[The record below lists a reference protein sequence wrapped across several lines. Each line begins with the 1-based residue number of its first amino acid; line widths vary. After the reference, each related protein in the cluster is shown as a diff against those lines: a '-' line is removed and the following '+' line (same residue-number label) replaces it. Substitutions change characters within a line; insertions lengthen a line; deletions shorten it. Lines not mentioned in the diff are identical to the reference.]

1 MKTMSKNM
9 LFSIL
14 ARATT
19 LITGL
24 IVQRYIL
31 LAFGSSLNGL
41 TSAITQVMSYL
52 VLLEAGLGT
61 ASIQA
66 LYRPLQVD
74 DWNEVSSV
82 ISATRKSYQRISLLF
97 VILLVAAAALIPLM
111 VAGEVDFVI
120 AGLLTILTGGSYI
133 ASYIFGG
140 KYKALL
146 TADNKIYVLY
156 TLDSISM
163 ILSCIFR
170 IVALKNGAGI
180 IFVQAINLVCVLYKN
195 IGYVIYVKCK
205 YNKIDYSHKADF
217 SLIRKRWNVLIHQIA
232 GIVVNHTDIL
242 ILTAFSNL
250 KLVSLYSV
258 YNMVFS
264 QLSTLIQGTFVQAPQ
279 GTFGR
284 EYNKGM
290 ECFRSAYR
298 IYERFFTV
306 VIFSI
311 STISIIMILPFITI
325 YTSGVSDINYISNI
339 LPILFTGILL
349 MNQIRTPA
357 VIAINVS
364 GAFKETQTGAMLE
377 AAINLCIS
385 LVLYFF
391 TPLGI
396 YGLLI
401 GTVASYIY
409 RTTDVLI
416 YVYNKI
422 LHESI
427 WPYLKVVVIDMCILM
442 CTYIV
447 FVLVRPIHVSSMP
460 EWMIAAAI
468 VSIAVGTIYIG
479 INAIMDK
486 VFRSAM
492 LIYLQKFMRRM
503 GKAK

>member
-1 MKTMSKNM
+1 MKPMTKNM
-9 LFSIL
+9 AFSIF
-14 ARATT
+14 ARVTT
-19 LITGL
+19 LVTGL

-66 LYRPLQVD
+66 LYNPLQAN
-74 DWNEVSSV
+74 DWDEVSSV
-82 ISATRKSYQRISLLF
+82 ISATRKSYQKITLLF
-97 VILLVAAAALIPLM
+97 GALLIVAAVLIPLM

-120 AGLLTILTGGSYI
+120 AGLLTLLTGGSYI

-146 TADNKIYVLY
+146 TADNRIYVLY
-156 TLDSISM
+156 ILDSISM

-170 IVALKNGAGI
+170 IIALKNGAGI
-180 IFVQAINLVCVLYKN
+180 ILIQGINLICVFLKN
-195 IGYVIYVKCK
+195 ISYVIYVKRK
-205 YNKIDYSHKADF
+205 YKQIDYSHKANF
-217 SLIRKRWNVLIHQIA
+217 ALIHKRWNVLVHQIA

-242 ILTAFSNL
+242 ILTTFSSL

-284 EYNKGM
+284 EYNRGM
-290 ECFRSAYR
+290 EHFRKAYK
-298 IYERFFTV
+298 IYEGFFTV

-311 STISIIMILPFITI
+311 STISIIMILPFIRI
-325 YTSGVSDINYISNI
+325 YTKGVSDVNYISKV
-339 LPILFTGILL
+339 LPVLFTMILL

-364 GAFKETQTGAMLE
+364 GAFEETQTGAINE
-377 AAINLCIS
+377 AVINLCVS
-385 LVLYFF
+385 LILYTF

-401 GTVASYIY
+401 GTVISYLY
-409 RTTDVLI
+409 RTADVLM
-416 YVYNKI
+416 YVYNRI

-427 WPYLKVVVIDMCILM
+427 LPYLKVVAIDMFILF
-442 CTYIV
+442 CVYIA
-447 FVLVRPIHVSSMP
+447 FVLACPIHVSSMI
-460 EWMIAAAI
+460 EWILTAMI
-468 VSIAVGTIYIG
+468 VSITIGAIYVG
-479 INAIMDK
+479 INAILVK
-486 VFRSAM
+486 VFRNAV
-492 LIYLQKFMRRM
+492 LTYLQTFFRKL
-503 GKAK
+503 GISK

>member
-1 MKTMSKNM
+1 MRTMSKNM
-9 LFSIL
+9 VFSIL
-14 ARATT
+14 ARAIT
-19 LITGL
+19 LITGM

-66 LYRPLQVD
+66 LYHPLQVN
-74 DWNEVSSV
+74 DWDQVSSI
-82 ISATRKSYQRISLLF
+82 ISATKKSYQRISLIF
-97 VILLVAAAALIPLM
+97 VALLIAAAALIPLM

-120 AGLLTILTGGSYI
+120 AGLLTLLTGGSYV

-146 TADNKIYVLY
+146 TADNKIYILY
-156 TLDSISM
+156 VLDSFSV
-163 ILSCIFR
+163 ILSCVFR
-170 IVALKNGAGI
+170 IIALKNGAGI
-180 IFVQAINLVCVLYKN
+180 IFVQTINLVCVYIKN
-195 IGYVIYVKCK
+195 VSYVIYTKIRYK
-205 YNKIDYSHKADF
+205 KIDYSHKADF
-217 SLIRKRWNVLIHQIA
+217 SLIRKRWSVLIHQIA

-242 ILTAFSNL
+242 ILTAFSSL

-284 EYNKGM
+284 EYSRGVEYFKH
-290 ECFRSAYR
+290 AYR
-298 IYERFFTV
+298 KYERFFTV
-306 VIFSI
+306 IIFSI
-311 STISIIMILPFITI
+311 STISIIMILPFIEI

-339 LPILFTGILL
+339 LPLLFTGILL

-364 GAFKETQTGAMLE
+364 GAFKETQTGAIIE
-377 AAINLCIS
+377 ATINICMS
-385 LVLYFF
+385 LILYFF

-401 GTVASYIY
+401 GTITSYIY
-409 RTTDVLI
+409 RTTDVFLF
-416 YVYNKI
+416 VYNKI
-422 LHESI
+422 LHERI
-427 WPYLKVVVIDMCILM
+427 IPYLKIIAIDMAIFICAYILF
-442 CTYIV
+442 I
-447 FVLVRPIHVSSMP
+447 FVWPIHVSSFL
-460 EWMIAAAI
+460 EWLLVA
-468 VSIAVGTIYIG
+468 SIISISVCSIYIG
-479 INAIMDK
+479 INAIIDE
-486 VFRSAM
+486 VFRSII
-492 LIYLQKFMRRM
+492 LIYFQKILRRI
-503 GKAK
+503 GKEK

>member
-1 MKTMSKNM
+1 
-9 LFSIL
+9 
-14 ARATT
+14 
-19 LITGL
+19 
-24 IVQRYIL
+24 
-31 LAFGSSLNGL
+31 
-41 TSAITQVMSYL
+41 
-52 VLLEAGLGT
+52 
-61 ASIQA
+61 
-66 LYRPLQVD
+66 
-74 DWNEVSSV
+74 
-82 ISATRKSYQRISLLF
+82 
-97 VILLVAAAALIPLM
+97 
-111 VAGEVDFVI
+111 
-120 AGLLTILTGGSYI
+120 
-133 ASYIFGG
+133 
-140 KYKALL
+140 
-146 TADNKIYVLY
+146 
-156 TLDSISM
+156 
-163 ILSCIFR
+163 
-170 IVALKNGAGI
+170 
-180 IFVQAINLVCVLYKN
+180 
-195 IGYVIYVKCK
+195 
-205 YNKIDYSHKADF
+205 
-217 SLIRKRWNVLIHQIA
+217 
-232 GIVVNHTDIL
+232 
-242 ILTAFSNL
+242 
-250 KLVSLYSV
+250 
-258 YNMVFS
+258 
-264 QLSTLIQGTFVQAPQ
+264 
-279 GTFGR
+279 
-284 EYNKGM
+284 
-290 ECFRSAYR
+290 
-298 IYERFFTV
+298 
-306 VIFSI
+306 
-311 STISIIMILPFITI
+311 MILPFIAI

-385 LVLYFF
+385 LALYFF

-486 VFRSAM
+486 VFRSTM